1 MNQLVQQLQEQGES
15 KEQRSTTK
23 ALEREVAHYKR
34 LVKELR
40 RGNDNPEV
48 AVVGGRE
55 VEESLSR
62 PVSVV
67 SHIQVDT
74 MITLNAE
81 ILYSDQITKPPNFQP
96 SHIEQFQRRL
106 AKLQRKMG
114 EGGRPIVT
122 REHRKLIIENA
133 GSAQV
138 CL

>member
-40 RGNDNPEV
+40 RGNDDPEI

-74 MITLNAE
+74 IINNYPQCRNTFFGSN
-81 ILYSDQITKPPNFQP
+81 YKTSNFQP

-138 CL
+138 

>member
-15 KEQRSTTK
+15 KEQRTTTK

-40 RGNDNPEV
+40 RGNDNPEI

-74 MITLNAE
+74 VITFNEKYFIRTRSLNFLFSA
-81 ILYSDQITKPPNFQP
+81 KP
-96 SHIEQFQRRL
+96 H
-106 AKLQRKMG
+106 
-114 EGGRPIVT
+114 
-122 REHRKLIIENA
+122 
-133 GSAQV
+133 
-138 CL
+138 

>member
-23 ALEREVAHYKR
+23 TLEREVAHYKR

-40 RGNDNPEV
+40 RGNDNPEI

-74 MITLNAE
+74 IITLNAE
-81 ILYSDQITKPPNFQP
+81 ILYSDQITNFQP

-138 CL
+138 RSL